1 MTLNLNMSDK
11 ILSREEIRSYSPA
24 ALAFFGDCAW
34 EILVRRYILSGG
46 NAPSG
51 KLHNRSVEM
60 VRASYQSAAAE
71 LIEDILTEEEA
82 DIFRR
87 GRNASGIQVPKSST
101 PAEYH
106 RATGLDRRLRP
117 CKSAFRGNF
126 KWKQQKV
133 RKKEKKNQ
141 SPK

>member
-34 EILVRRYILSGG
+34 EILVRKYILSGG

-106 RATGLDRRLRP
+106 RATGLEALFGYLFLTGGYDRANQLFEVILNG
-117 CKSAFRGNF
+117 SN
-126 KWKQQKV
+126 
-133 RKKEKKNQ
+133 KK
-141 SPK
+141 